1 MLSSPHERVM
11 GDCESRGGMDEIEE
25 FFDDRQRAW
34 CVHCGAWI
42 ADAETNWDH
51 VPSKSLLDRPL
62 PAHVPQVEIC
72 RTCNSGFSLDEE
84 YLVAFL
90 SCVLAGST
98 DPDAQENPRVQRALA
113 RNPALHSRIESSK
126 RVYSTLGGEE
136 RVIWEPET
144 ERIHRIVL
152 KNARGHAFF
161 EFGEPMLQE
170 PDHVW
175 AMPLE
180 SMTTQ
185 QRVAFDTVG
194 AGEEFAGWAEV
205 GSRMMT
211 RQVTGQDM
219 DSGWVIAQPCVYRY
233 AVFQNGTITVR
244 SVIREYLAT
253 EAFWS

>member
-1 MLSSPHERVM
+1 MR
-11 GDCESRGGMDEIEE
+11 DCERQGSMDEIEE
-25 FFDDRQRAW
+25 FFDDRQKAW

-42 ADAETNWDH
+42 ADAKTNWDH

-72 RTCNSGFSLDEE
+72 QTCNSGFSLDEE
-84 YLVAFL
+84 YFVAFL

-98 DPDAQENPRVQRALA
+98 DPAAQANQRVRRALE
-113 RNPALHSRIESSK
+113 RNPALHSRLESSK
-126 RVYSTLGGEE
+126 QVYSTLGGED
-136 RVIWEPET
+136 RVIWQPET
-144 ERIHRIVL
+144 DRIHRVVL
-152 KNARGHAFF
+152 KNARGHAYF
-161 EFGEPMLQE
+161 EFGEPVLEE

-175 AMPLE
+175 AMPLV
-180 SMTTQ
+180 SMSAQ
-185 QRVAFDTVG
+185 QRTAFEAVG
-194 AGEEFAGWAEV
+194 AGGTIAGWAEV

-211 RQVTGQDM
+211 RQITGQDM
-219 DSGWVIAQPCVYRY
+219 AGGWVIAQPGVYRY

>member
-1 MLSSPHERVM
+1 MSNCR
-11 GDCESRGGMDEIEE
+11 SRGSVDEIEE
-25 FFDDRQRAW
+25 FSDDRLKAW
-34 CVHCGAWI
+34 CVHCGAGI
-42 ADAETNWDH
+42 ADADTNWDH

-84 YLVAFL
+84 YFVAFL

-98 DPDAQENPRVQRALA
+98 DSEAQANPKVRRALE
-113 RNPALHSRIESSK
+113 RNPALLARIESS
-126 RVYSTLGGEE
+126 RLVSSATGVEDAL
-136 RVIWEPET
+136 IWQPET
-144 ERIHRIVL
+144 ERIHRVVL

-161 EFGEPMLQE
+161 EFGEPMLEE

-175 AMPLE
+175 AMPLV
-180 SMTTQ
+180 SMSTQ
-185 QRVAFDTVG
+185 QRVAFESVS
-194 AGEEFAGWAEV
+194 AGGVIAGWAEV

-211 RQVTGQDM
+211 RQITGQDM
-219 DSGWVIAQPCVYRY
+219 DGGWVIAQPDVYRY